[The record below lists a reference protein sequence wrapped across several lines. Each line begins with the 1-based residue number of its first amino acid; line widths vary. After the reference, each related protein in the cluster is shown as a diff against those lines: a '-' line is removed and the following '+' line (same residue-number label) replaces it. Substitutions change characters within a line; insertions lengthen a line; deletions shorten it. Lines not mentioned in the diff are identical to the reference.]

1 MDNLPEPCYTIF
13 MEIQIERK
21 KDGFAGEI
29 YIVLPTEAFSEYVEH
44 PLVRRLYLTDAGFFP
59 HAAHHYRERS
69 EGIEEYIFLCCTSGR
84 GMVEIDGQTFPLQQ
98 NEVFCIPRLCK
109 HRYWADEEDPWSL
122 LWVHFKGDDCCHYPL
137 DSLRVCRLAATETVQ
152 RMEFLFN
159 LLFHTLEQDY
169 TLGNFIYLSQLLAL
183 ILGETYARRQD
194 VGTTALQ
201 NRQVTR
207 AVRFMYRHLYQD
219 LTLAELSE
227 AMGLSQSSLSAV
239 FRQCTGHAPMDFF
252 TRLKMKEACNLL
264 RSGKEYVYE
273 VAQHLGYKDPY
284 YFSRAFKKVVGVS
297 PRDYQNGLQE
307 WSSSKD
313 LDVAPWKDTPSKS

>member
-1 MDNLPEPCYTIF
+1 MK
-13 MEIQIERK
+13 IQIERK
-21 KDGFAGEI
+21 RDGFAGEV
-29 YIVLPTEAFSEYVEH
+29 YIVLPTEAFSEYVEN

-84 GMVEIDGQTFPLQQ
+84 GVVEVDGQSYPLQE
-98 NEVFCIPRLCK
+98 NEAFCIPRLCK

-122 LWVHFKGDDCCHYPL
+122 LWVHFKGDDCGYYPL
-137 DSLRVCRLAATETVQ
+137 EELRVCRFASTDTVQ

-183 ILGETYARRQD
+183 ILGETYARRQET
-194 VGTTALQ
+194 GTTPLQ
-201 NRQVTR
+201 NQQVTR
-207 AVRFMYRHLYQD
+207 AIRFMYRHLD
-219 LTLAELSE
+219 KELTLAELSQ
-227 AMGLSQSSLSAV
+227 AMGLSQSTLSAV

-252 TRLKMKEACNLL
+252 TRLKMKEACTLL

-273 VAQHLGYKDPY
+273 VAQRLGYKDPY

-297 PRDYQNGLQE
+297 PRAYQNKMEKSLWNEPDGVGLNR
-307 WSSSKD
+307 
-313 LDVAPWKDTPSKS
+313 V